1 MLVYDLGS
9 DEMCYNFPINSTSRG
24 SNSMELFG
32 NVQRK
37 ILLQFLYKYYLTTED
52 IGEEKP
58 KQILQNIECLSARRT

>member
-1 MLVYDLGS
+1 
-9 DEMCYNFPINSTSRG
+9 
-24 SNSMELFG
+24 MELFG

-58 KQILQNIECLSARRT
+58 KQILQNIECLCARRT